1 MKKHRFIFLTTIL
14 IIFGFSI
21 LTNIGMVFAETITND
36 ETQSGAAE
44 VVYFKGTDEDK
55 SNTEIS
61 HIVDS
66 CTYIEDDACITF
78 LMHGQGNQ
86 ASSWSSTGDELYYD
100 GSSLIEELRKLGN
113 TEVYEAKAE
122 SIEDGLDYRYTVNR
136 LVIPQGYDDDTESEV
151 AYIKSANMRKIQDI
165 TSHSIIVFS
174 SSDTNKYGSHQ
185 DSYDEIHYLIDRIMY
200 NYYLVN
206 GKIPKINLIGHSRGG
221 ILNLMY
227 ATEHIE
233 FVDSI
238 FSLGT
243 PYNGTKIGNL
253 GYAIIELI
261 NNPESGLK
269 NGSLSKESTQDIHN
283 LNIQNQLK
291 DNWNSV
297 ILNNAGVKSYALGG
311 ITADNMMLDIM
322 NSFNLK
328 EEVKEVLGD
337 ILKIVENTPIM
348 FNFLIDTMVIT
359 NSIFEKLYS
368 YFNDV
373 YDIEINTEVKDCLFE
388 VIENIKLNY
397 SGDLKFQTLYLD
409 DGLVDLNS
417 QMAIGYNNF
426 ETYYKVYNKM
436 ETYKLSRE
444 GTILPHNLEP
454 RDSELIKY
462 IIDRI
467 DIGQT
472 NEENVYYYYQNGDG
486 VAFDGI
492 KGDLN
497 RNEDDQIITSIEKIT
512 IPSSIHGQEVN
523 MISANA
529 FRNNYAD
536 KTYPTIEI
544 LEIPN
549 TVSSIEY
556 GAFAGTEI
564 CQFVVS
570 PQNMHYTAIDGNLCS
585 KDGSEIIQYA
595 IGKNN
600 DTYTLPSSVTKIG
613 SYAFYNANN
622 IKELNLNNAKQVGDY
637 AFSYSNLQTIN
648 GDNICDTGIMAFT
661 ETPWFDESTNTHV
674 ILGEVYVKYN
684 GNQQNPE
691 IADMAVTSI
700 ASEAFAYSAITSIEF
715 PESVEK
721 IGAFAF
727 YGCMQLSEIFIGDS
741 LIYIEKGAFSNCG
754 NLKIIE
760 FEKVYPITIG
770 EMSFSGNGF
779 DSKIYVPYLGQQQYK
794 SYNPLTLYDDRITS
808 RKYNIYF
815 HSNSSDVIEDGE
827 FYYYSVIEELPL
839 PVKEGYVFDGW
850 YDADTFEGKE
860 YSVGSLIDIKEDLH
874 LYAKWL
880 PKIYGITYNY
890 NGGDVVDNPSIF
902 TIEDDFTLKDSIRTG
917 YTFDGWYLG
926 EEKITEI
933 CHRNTDLVLDAH
945 WTANQYTVVLDK
957 NAEDATIS
965 QTQQL
970 ITYDS
975 AFTLTLP
982 QRNNYIFD
990 GWFSGIENTSVQY
1003 TDAYG
1008 ESMFDWTND
1017 SQIKLY
1023 AHWTP
1028 KVYQV
1033 KIGEYNEETDEYTF
1047 DSWWS
1052 ENGLTDIPTYVTAF
1066 KIQTLFYETMNEY
1079 FNSPE
1084 GNRIGHELSYFY
1096 TSWDNNFAQWE
1107 IMPDLGE
1114 NNSLILVYPQWT
1126 LEKHSIGYYI
1136 GGNLYKLYN
1145 NVDYNSDISVD
1156 NPTITGYDFTGWYV
1170 LDAEGN
1176 FDGTIFSDGALFNYN
1191 RMPDLTPTSQGSQAI
1206 MVVASFEPKQT
1217 QVSLILDNEI
1227 VLTTVTVFDCVIDL
1241 PVEEKLGYEFLG
1253 WQDDEGNIYENNDI
1267 WNKEVPTCSLY
1278 AVFGLI
1284 EYNIYYNLNGGETN
1298 GNNPDSYNIESA
1310 IELND
1315 AVRKGFRFTGWED
1328 NDGQNISVIE
1338 PGMHGE
1344 ITLYANWE
1352 GAEISVPG
1360 FSYTSLSSTNC
1371 GSDVVLLNFQGASSV
1386 INKTFTI
1393 ESSISE
1399 ITLKDTGRGL
1409 TNLQF
1414 IISQRTIPLTI
1425 RLWNIKFIAS
1435 EGNSAI
1441 SYDYNADLEIF
1452 SYNAGN
1458 KIAGGINKSGI
1469 TYGIKANNAKIIFS
1483 GDAESSL
1490 EIVGGDGI
1498 DGSANSINGI
1508 DGGIGIWANSIEIAM
1523 EELSVRGGDGGDG
1536 YDGRDGDDGDNGAD
1550 APSSGGGQDA
1560 ANGGN
1565 GTDGLDGTDGGNGG
1579 KGGVAIKYQ
1588 NTFEIINNISVLSCC
1603 GGDGGNGGDGG
1614 SGGNGGNGGDGRDA
1628 RFLVYSGNGG
1638 NGGDGGDG
1646 GNGGFGGQGAEAIEG
1661 TAVVGIDMDS
1671 GNKGLGGDGG
1681 KGGKGGLAGDG
1692 GKLLGK
1698 DEWQPDGIDGEDGRD
1713 GSTGD
1718 AVEEFNN
1725 CVAKGAMIT
1734 LADGSQKSVEDLT
1747 GDEMLLVW
1755 NMFTGEF
1762 DSAPILFIDS
1772 DPERY
1777 YEVINLYFSDGTTVK
1792 VISEHAFWDVN
1803 LNEYVFLR
1811 NDAAQYIGHWFNKQ
1825 TVDENG
1831 NMVYTQVQL
1840 TNVVVQQEYT
1850 SAWSPV
1856 TYGHLC
1862 YYVNGMLSMPG
1873 ATTGL
1878 INIFEV
1884 DPNTMTIDQ
1893 EAYLEDIEKFGLF
1906 TYEEFNALCPIPEEV
1921 FNAFGGQYLKVSLGK
1936 GLISWE
1942 ELENLILRYS
1952 EFWN

>member
-1 MKKHRFIFLTTIL
+1 MRKNKTLLLIMIAL
-14 IIFGFSI
+14 IIGLSI
-21 LTNIGMVFAETITND
+21 FANIGVVFAETVTTED
-36 ETQSGAAE
+36 TQTERANI
-44 VVYFKGTDEDK
+44 YFTGTDEEK
-55 SNTEIS
+55 TNIEIAD
-61 HIVDS
+61 IVDN
-66 CTYIEDDACITF
+66 CTDIDENTCITF

-86 ASSWSSTGDELYYD
+86 ANSWSNNEGFLYYD
-100 GSSLIEELRKLGN
+100 DSSLIEQLRKLGN
-113 TEVYEAKAE
+113 TEVYEAEAE
-122 SIEDGLDYRYTVNR
+122 SIEDGLDYRYTVKR
-136 LVIPQGYDDDTESEV
+136 LVIPQVSDDIELKP
-151 AYIKSANMRKIQDI
+151 AYIKSEKMQKIKN
-165 TSHSIIVFS
+165 TGSHSIIVFS
-174 SSDTNKYGSHQ
+174 ASGDNKYGSHQ
-185 DSYDEIHYLIDRIMY
+185 NSYNEIHYLIDRILY
-200 NYYLVN
+200 NYYFIN

-227 ATEHIE
+227 ATEHIQ
-233 FVDSI
+233 FIDSI

-243 PYNGTKIGNL
+243 PYNGTKLGDL
-253 GYAIIELI
+253 GYALLKIIDE
-261 NNPESGLK
+261 EK
-269 NGSLSKESTQDIHN
+269 FTDTSLLEESTKDIHN
-283 LNIQNQLK
+283 KLIQNNLK
-291 DNWNSV
+291 NNWNSA
-297 ILNNAGVKSYALGG
+297 IQNNTEVKAYALGG
-311 ITADNMMLDIM
+311 VTNVNMGKGIVKA
-322 NSFNLK
+322 SNLNETFK
-328 EEVKEVLGD
+328 FFLTE
-337 ILKIVENTPIM
+337 ILKIIENTPVK
-348 FNFLIDTMVIT
+348 FNFVIDITVIVNLICD
-359 NSIFEKLYS
+359 KLHADYNVE
-368 YFNDV
+368 YNIEEIEDCL
-373 YDIEINTEVKDCLFE
+373 IEIM
-388 VIENIKLNY
+388 ENIKLY
-397 SGDLKFQTLYLD
+397 YDGYLKCQTIYMD
-409 DGLVDLNS
+409 DGLVDLDS
-417 QMAIGYNNF
+417 QMATGFNGF
-426 ETYYKVYNKM
+426 QEYYKCFDENDIGNPKATSSVPA
-436 ETYKLSRE
+436 
-444 GTILPHNLEP
+444 PHNLEP

-472 NEENVYYYYQNGDG
+472 NEENVYYYYQSGDG

-492 KGDLN
+492 KRDLN
-497 RNEDDQIITSIEKIT
+497 KNADNQIVASIEKIT
-512 IPSSIHGQEVN
+512 IPSSIDGQEVN
-523 MISANA
+523 AISANA
-529 FRNNYAD
+529 FKTNYAG
-536 KTYPTIEI
+536 KTYPTIKV
-544 LEIPN
+544 LEIPE
-549 TVSSIEY
+549 TVRSIEY

-564 CQFVVS
+564 CEFVVS
-570 PQNMHYTAIDGNLCS
+570 PQNMYYTAIDGNLYS
-585 KDGSEIIQYA
+585 KDGSEIVQYA

-850 YDADTFEGKE
+850 YDTDTFEGKE

-880 PKIYGITYNY
+880 PEIYGITYNY

-1114 NNSLILVYPQWT
+1114 NNSVILVYPQWT

-1267 WNKEVPTCSLY
+1267 WNKEVSTCSLY
-1278 AVFGLI
+1278 AAFGLI
-1284 EYNIYYNLNGGETN
+1284 EYNIYYNLDGGETN
-1298 GNNPDSYNIESA
+1298 GNNPSSYNIESS
-1310 IELND
+1310 IILND
-1315 AVRKGFRFTGWED
+1315 AVRKGFRFTGWE
-1328 NDGQNISVIE
+1328 NAGHQNISAIT
-1338 PGMHGE
+1338 PGCYGN
-1344 ITLYANWE
+1344 ITLSATWE
-1352 GAEISVPG
+1352 GVELS
-1360 FSYTSLSSTNC
+1360 SENLSSTSLNKSVC
-1371 GSDVVLLNFQGASSV
+1371 GSDVVLISFERASL
-1386 INKTFTI
+1386 ILNKTYTI
-1393 ESSISE
+1393 GSDISE
-1399 ITLKDTGRGL
+1399 ITLKDNNRYL
-1409 TNLQF
+1409 KRLQF
-1414 IISQRTIPLTI
+1414 IVAQRNTPLTI
-1425 RLWNIKFIAS
+1425 RLWNIKFTAT
-1435 EGNSAI
+1435 EGCSAI
-1441 SYDYNADLEIF
+1441 KHDSNVDLEIF
-1452 SYNAGN
+1452 SYNEGN
-1458 KIAGGINKSGI
+1458 VIEGGENIGDV
-1469 TYGIKANNAKIIFS
+1469 TYGIKSNGANVIFS
-1483 GDAESSL
+1483 GEAGASL
-1490 EIVGGDGI
+1490 EIIGGYGRGGEQD
-1498 DGSANSINGI
+1498 SLNGK
-1508 DGGIGIWANSIEIAM
+1508 DGGIGIFANSIIVSIG
-1523 EELSVRGGDGGDG
+1523 ELIVRGGEGGAG
-1536 YDGRDGDDGDNGAD
+1536 YNGVKGDNGNDGAD
-1550 APSSGGGQDA
+1550 APSSGNREEA
-1560 ANGGN
+1560 IGGN
-1565 GTDGLDGTDGGNGG
+1565 GTDGLDGTDAGNGG
-1579 KGGVAIKYQ
+1579 KGGAAIKYQ
-1588 NTFEIINNISVLSCC
+1588 NIFNIISYTSTVLCYGGN
-1603 GGDGGNGGDGG
+1603 GGDGGNGG
-1614 SGGNGGNGGDGRDA
+1614 NGGEGGDGGDGRNA
-1628 RFLVYSGNGG
+1628 SLFIYSGAGGNGG

-1646 GNGGFGGQGAEAIEG
+1646 GIGGQGGVAIDGTEVIEIDSYAGSKGYGGEG
-1661 TAVVGIDMDS
+1661 GI
-1671 GNKGLGGDGG
+1671 GG
-1681 KGGKGGLAGDG
+1681 KGGAAGKG

-1698 DEWQPDGIDGEDGRD
+1698 DEWQPDGTDGRDGRD

-1734 LADGSQKSVEDLT
+1734 LADGSQKAVEDLT
-1747 GDEMLLVW
+1747 GDEELLVW

-1772 DPERY
+1772 DPESY

-1811 NDAAQYIGHWFNKQ
+1811 SDAAQYIGHWFNKQ

-1831 NMVYTQVQL
+1831 NMVYTEVQL
-1840 TNVVVQQEYT
+1840 TNVVVQQEHT

-1884 DPNTMTIDQ
+1884 DPDTMTIDQ

-1936 GLISWE
+1936 GHITWE